1 MNSIFETDLGDV
13 PVPPNMEGYGE
24 MNDRTHV

>member
-1 MNSIFETDLGDV
+1 MNSIFETDLSGV
-13 PVPPNMEGYGE
+13 SVLPNMEGYGE